1 MTPGFGFGPF
11 FFFQDAQRRAQQA
24 APTDCRGLA
33 TLELPRSFRTIGELA
48 FLNCT
53 ALTGTAAPSD
63 EETADDDVHSAG
75 SAGSAEAAVLHQLW
89 REIRALLEAEAEAAR
104 AQAEKEV
111 SEAQA
116 AAEVVRAVRVEA
128 NGRFLEVLLSVSAS
142 ASLC

>member
-1 MTPGFGFGPF
+1 MQPQQTPTTPVWLAAINLQFLHFCN
-11 FFFQDAQRRAQQA
+11 QTRA
-24 APTDCRGLA
+24 R
-33 TLELPRSFRTIGELA
+33 LES
-48 FLNCT
+48 
-53 ALTGTAAPSD
+53 
-63 EETADDDVHSAG
+63 G